1 MSEES
6 LPAIEAPNNN
16 FENINL
22 TPTQKLISD
31 EESKAAAVAGTASSS
46 EDKTTEKF
54 LSATTSSSM
63 NNRISQ
69 VSASSSSTTSAAN
82 VLVPLGISSPHNTNM
97 ILGPNGGLIGTIAGA
112 GTGTN
117 GSNSGTPGHNPMNSL
132 VSAVDGWTLESVIQ
146 PTMDLINYED
156 TKIKEDV
163 LRIILQYLQD
173 QGVYMYHVTHLIVCT
188 FPSRV
193 LRCNNDNN
201 G

>member
-6 LPAIEAPNNN
+6 LPAIEAPINNC
-16 FENINL
+16 ENINL

-31 EESKAAAVAGTASSS
+31 EESRAAAVAGTAPLS

-54 LSATTSSSM
+54 LSVGTTSSSM

-82 VLVPLGISSPHNTNM
+82 VLVPPGISSPHNTNM

-112 GTGTN
+112 GTN
-117 GSNSGTPGHNPMNSL
+117 RGSSGTPGHTPMNSL

-193 LRCNNDNN
+193 LRCNYDNH